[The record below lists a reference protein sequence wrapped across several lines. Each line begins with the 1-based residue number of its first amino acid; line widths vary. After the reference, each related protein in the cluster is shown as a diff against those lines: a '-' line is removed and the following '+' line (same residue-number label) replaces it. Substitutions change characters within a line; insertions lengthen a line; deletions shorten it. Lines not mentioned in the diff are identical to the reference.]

1 MPARKAHT
9 DLGMLRLASKW
20 VGSHAKQ
27 DRSRRRRVGVIAP
40 SNAARIEVNGGVLG
54 RFVGNYGTNAWLAL
68 HGQTP
73 LFDLRAGWRRR
84 SGSVCKTYWTGRILA
99 ALRTPQ
105 KVNSICCQMFW
116 QPLRQAGLRAHE
128 WKQRSRFCSLA
139 GFRCIAFPGR
149 SHASMT
155 LRCDPVTG
163 YSQWE
168 VAVMHFY
175 SFTVAGAA
183 GALRRID
190 PPRTPF
196 PFNPSAKPSGHLLL
210 CCILTKHD
218 ARPVSIFPV
227 GKRPKAQ
234 HKIKP
239 GGGVT

>member
-1 MPARKAHT
+1 MPGWPCTVKLLCLTFGPA
-9 DLGMLRLASKW
+9 
-20 VGSHAKQ
+20 
-27 DRSRRRRVGVIAP
+27 
-40 SNAARIEVNGGVLG
+40 GGEEAD
-54 RFVGNYGTNAWLAL
+54 RFVKRTGPVAFWPPSAP
-68 HGQTP
+68 H
-73 LFDLRAGWRRR
+73 RR
-84 SGSVCKTYWTGRILA
+84 SIPFA
-99 ALRTPQ
+99 A
-105 KVNSICCQMFW
+105 KMFW

-227 GKRPKAQ
+227 GKRPGCTTQ
-234 HKIKP
+234 NQTW
-239 GGGVT
+239 GE